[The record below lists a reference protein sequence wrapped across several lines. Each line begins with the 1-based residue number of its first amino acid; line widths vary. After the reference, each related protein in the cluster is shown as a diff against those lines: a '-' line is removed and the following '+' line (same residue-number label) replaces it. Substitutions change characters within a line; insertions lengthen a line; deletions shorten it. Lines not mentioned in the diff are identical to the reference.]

1 MFGSKKKVD
10 VRLTKEQL
18 DDVLKR
24 MTPRERK
31 KFRKDQKEMEKG
43 QLDDAFMM
51 GMLLDDDD
59 EW

>member
-31 KFRKDQKEMEKG
+31 NFRKDQKEMEKD
-43 QLDDAFMM
+43 QLDDAFMIE
-51 GMLLDDDD
+51 MLH
-59 EW
+59 

>member
-31 KFRKDQKEMEKG
+31 KFRKDQKEMEKD

>member
-31 KFRKDQKEMEKG
+31 KFRKDQKEMEKD
-43 QLDDAFMM
+43 QLDEAFMM
-51 GMLLDDDD
+51 GMLLDDD